1 MRGAVGVGE
10 RSDSTLTSKH
20 HHKHFR
26 PKKKI
31 HLKRSYLSAQE
42 QCNNPNT
49 AMTQPEI
56 YPARN
61 YIFSTEEKT
70 TQVKHFLLF
79 HHLHL
84 ASLILYFH
92 CKFTH
97 EKISLIKNLLQFELF
112 KAFHPV

>member
-42 QCNNPNT
+42 QCPNT